1 MRFLLKLSIFVV
13 VAILFASCSQQEQLD
28 SKIYDQK
35 FTKDNVQDL
44 LKQVSNDKGISR
56 EKMDV
61 LTAGITR
68 LSSLKRDTIIGMS
81 LNDIIKYED
90 DFLKE
95 RSIATLNSQGVKVNL
110 VLNHE
115 FKFAGLVARDTL
127 DKTLNLIVIDVTN
140 SGAKEMAN
148 MQGNLQ
154 FFDPNGQVVK
164 SYPITIKNA
173 LNGEKIAAGAT
184 KRVVIPYTHDKNNI
198 RDEMIRND
206 IKNMRAVWVATMIE
220 WADGSQISVQ
230 ATNVQN

>member
-1 MRFLLKLSIFVV
+1 MKILLKLSIIIT
-13 VAILFASCSQQEQLD
+13 VAIFFAACSQQDSLD

-35 FTKDNVQDL
+35 FSKENVQDL
-44 LKQVSNDKGISR
+44 LKQVENDKGISR
-56 EKMDV
+56 EKLDI

-68 LSSLKRDTIIGMS
+68 LSSLKRDTIIGKS
-81 LNDIIKYED
+81 LNEIISLEE
-90 DFLKE
+90 DFLRQ
-95 RSIATLNSQGVKVNL
+95 RSIATLNTQGVKVNL

-127 DKTLNLIVIDVTN
+127 DKTLNLIVIDITN
-140 SGAKEMAN
+140 TGKKEMAN
-148 MQGNLQ
+148 IQGNLQ

-164 SYPITIKNA
+164 SYPISIKNA
-173 LNGEKIAAGAT
+173 LNGEKIAAGAE

-198 RDEMIRND
+198 RDEMMRND

-230 ATNVQN
+230 AANAE

>member
-1 MRFLLKLSIFVV
+1 MRNLLILSIVIM
-13 VAILFASCSQQEQLD
+13 ATILFASCSQQEKLD

-35 FTKDNVQDL
+35 FTKENVQDL
-44 LKQVSNDKGISR
+44 LTQVSNDKSISR

-68 LSSLKRDTIIGMS
+68 LSSMKRDTILGKS
-81 LNDIIKYED
+81 LLEIINLEEE
-90 DFLKE
+90 FLKQ
-95 RSIATLNSQGVKVNL
+95 RSIATLNTQGVKVNL

-127 DKTLNLIVIDVTN
+127 DKSYNLIVIDITN
-140 SGAKEMAN
+140 SGKEEMSN

-198 RDEMIRND
+198 RDEMMRND

-220 WADGSQISVQ
+220 WANGSQIYVQ
-230 ATNVQN
+230 AANSN

>member
-1 MRFLLKLSIFVV
+1 MRNLLKLSIVIM
-13 VAILFASCSQQEQLD
+13 ATILFASCSQQEKLD

-35 FTKDNVQDL
+35 FTKENVQDL
-44 LKQVSNDKGISR
+44 LTQVSNDKSISR

-68 LSSLKRDTIIGMS
+68 LSSMKRDTILGKS
-81 LNDIIKYED
+81 LLEIINLEEE
-90 DFLKE
+90 FLKQ
-95 RSIATLNSQGVKVNL
+95 RSIATLNTQGVKVNL

-127 DKTLNLIVIDVTN
+127 DKSYNLIVIDITN
-140 SGAKEMAN
+140 SGKEEMSN

-198 RDEMIRND
+198 RDEMMRND

-220 WADGSQISVQ
+220 WANGSQISVQ
-230 ATNVQN
+230 AANSN

>member
-1 MRFLLKLSIFVV
+1 MRNLLKLSIVIM
-13 VAILFASCSQQEQLD
+13 ATILFASCSQQEKLD

-35 FTKDNVQDL
+35 FTKENVQDL
-44 LKQVSNDKGISR
+44 LTQVSNDKSISR

-68 LSSLKRDTIIGMS
+68 LSSMKRDTILGKS
-81 LNDIIKYED
+81 LLEIINLEEE
-90 DFLKE
+90 FLKQ
-95 RSIATLNSQGVKVNL
+95 RSIATLNTQGVKVNL

-127 DKTLNLIVIDVTN
+127 DKSYNLIVIDITN
-140 SGAKEMAN
+140 SGKEEMSN

-154 FFDPNGQVVK
+154 FYDPNGQVVK

-198 RDEMIRND
+198 RDEMMRND

-220 WADGSQISVQ
+220 WANGKQISVQ
-230 ATNVQN
+230 AASSN